1 MALLGAKWDGW
12 RETADAKALRCRV
25 NQCSKLRGVMTA
37 RASQATQG
45 PGALARAD
53 IGACVSSTARAC
65 VNSGVF
71 ANFAANR
78 GGVVAS
84 STAARGPG
92 EGSDTIEA
100 IQLRLRK
107 RATWLVGR
115 GPVTTCGV
123 RTQDNWII

>member
-1 MALLGAKWDGW
+1 M
-12 RETADAKALRCRV
+12 
-25 NQCSKLRGVMTA
+25 
-37 RASQATQG
+37 
-45 PGALARAD
+45 
-53 IGACVSSTARAC
+53 
-65 VNSGVF
+65 
-71 ANFAANR
+71 
-78 GGVVAS
+78 AS

-123 RTQDNWII
+123 RTQDIGSFKANKYRAFQVPSDMKLVGCGRLWDGALTHI